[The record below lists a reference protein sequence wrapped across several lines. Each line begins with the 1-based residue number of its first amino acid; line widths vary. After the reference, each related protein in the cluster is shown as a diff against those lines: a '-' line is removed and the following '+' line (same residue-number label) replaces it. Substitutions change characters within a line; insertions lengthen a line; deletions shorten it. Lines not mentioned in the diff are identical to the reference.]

1 MEFKET
7 ENYDFKISLRSKK
20 NSHISVSS
28 CLFYRHKIIGTNFR
42 RSRFQPKIY
51 NDHEKAYRLVVAQ
64 IIKRMGALN
73 FLSTDESKTQTGQLG
88 VYHNRLPATK
98 PNCVGY
104 EPASYKSI
112 NVWAGISSV
121 GHTRP
126 VVCFKFLMKCVLI
139 IN

>member
-1 MEFKET
+1 MFGHSLSI
-7 ENYDFKISLRSKK
+7 NSIGIAISRQNKILRSNVFEFDEKK
-20 NSHISVSS
+20 VRKVF
-28 CLFYRHKIIGTNFR
+28 L
-42 RSRFQPKIY
+42 PKIY

-73 FLSTDESKTQTGQLG
+73 FLWTDELKTQTGQLG